1 MLSMVVM
8 YIIIHANLIITN
20 NKLFTPHQNRQALFE
35 LQIELVIQNFSQLF
49 NNVLHYSRSFLLLHI
64 LTSLQFNTPHKIFKV
79 NIHFYS
85 LHRLS
90 L

>member
-20 NKLFTPHQNRQALFE
+20 NKPFIPHQNRQALFE
-35 LQIELVIQNFSQLF
+35 LQTELVIQIFSQLF
-49 NNVLHYSRSFLLLHI
+49 NNILHYSRSFLLF
-64 LTSLQFNTPHKIFKV
+64 LTSLQFNTPHKIFKA

-85 LHRLS
+85 LHRLFF
-90 L
+90 

>member
-20 NKLFTPHQNRQALFE
+20 NKLFIPHQNRQALFE
-35 LQIELVIQNFSQLF
+35 LQTELMIQNFSQF
-49 NNVLHYSRSFLLLHI
+49 FYNVLHYSRSFLLF
-64 LTSLQFNTPHKIFKV
+64 LTSLQFNIPHKIFKV

-85 LHRLS
+85 LHRLFF
-90 L
+90 

>member
-8 YIIIHANLIITN
+8 YIIIHADLIITN
-20 NKLFTPHQNRQALFE
+20 NKLFIPHQNRQALFE
-35 LQIELVIQNFSQLF
+35 LQTELMIQNFSQFL
-49 NNVLHYSRSFLLLHI
+49 NNILHYSRSFSLF

-85 LHRLS
+85 LHRLFF
-90 L
+90 